1 MLFGVTTIN
10 WRRGRDPWQ
19 KLKLVMATLLGKLEE
34 FDPASDSIT
43 AYVERV
49 QLFFDAN
56 SVAEGKQVA
65 VFLSVLGSKTYLL
78 LRNLLTPE
86 TPKDKTFDELVTV
99 LKEHFEPKPL
109 IISERC
115 HFYRREQAVNESI
128 SDYVVED
135 LQHTEFGAFLEDALR
150 YRFVCGLK
158 NETTQRK
165 LLTESDLTFQRA
177 LKVAQSDETATAKA
191 KLLQDTS
198 PIAHSQ
204 DLSQDIAR
212 CQCVVKNYQL
222 LWVW

>member
-1 MLFGVTTIN
+1 MCFLSNIQFLLSNEIVKVLFGVTTIN

-109 IISERC
+109 IISERF
-115 HFYRREQAVNESI
+115 HFYRREQAVNEST
-128 SDYVVED
+128 SDYVVE
-135 LQHTEFGAFLEDALR
+135 LR
-150 YRFVCGLK
+150 RL
-158 NETTQRK
+158 TTH
-165 LLTESDLTFQRA
+165 LSL
-177 LKVAQSDETATAKA
+177 
-191 KLLQDTS
+191 
-198 PIAHSQ
+198 AHFWKTPFEIGSYV
-204 DLSQDIAR
+204 D
-212 CQCVVKNYQL
+212 
-222 LWVW
+222 